1 MDLHFCSRCGISIP
15 QSEIDA
21 GAAAGA
27 GGKYFCSEHRGG
39 SAVAVAESP
48 RGAGSAFGDA
58 APGEEPE
65 LLFCANC
72 RVSIPQDDSRSG
84 RAHREFGSLLCAG
97 CSKADPGERAARRE
111 AVEAEMAADVDAQD
125 PVVAR
130 RCSVCSAA
138 VPYGQIVTGKAKVEG
153 NRVVCERCRAATA
166 SATGDAKPAAM
177 SPGLVLAIVV
187 VLMGA
192 LGFFGMRA
200 WKDQQKTTQ
209 NNDSLQEQKNLRSDM
224 DLKFQAY
231 NARLDDA
238 IRRASEPDKDA
249 VKERERAEA
258 EAMNLRQALAD
269 LRAEKAKSEADLAQR
284 ATKLEVEVEALK
296 DRIRDLAGR
305 PAAVAPTAPPPEE
318 KRPDVQPPG
327 PAAGPPPGPG
337 PAPGNG
343 PKVEA
348 VDPEIAKLCKE
359 LLESPDDGIR
369 FAAARELTTRKSPAS
384 VPSLVK
390 ALADDKHYFVRR
402 VCARA
407 LGVIKAW
414 LAVPA
419 LIRALEDREVYV
431 ALAANIAL
439 QNITGY
445 DAGVTQD
452 SSAGQ
457 RKTKAQAADK
467 WWDKNKD
474 HPPDGV
480 SLHPINE

>member
-15 QSEIDA
+15 QSEIDQ

-39 SAVAVAESP
+39 SSVAVAEHP
-48 RGAGSAFGDA
+48 LDKVLAGFTSGV
-58 APGEEPE
+58 PGEDPE

-166 SATGDAKPAAM
+166 AAPGGEAKPSGL
-177 SPGLVLAIVV
+177 SPGLVIAIVV
-187 VLMGA
+187 LVAGG
-192 LGFFGMRA
+192 LGYFATQA
-200 WKDQQKTTQ
+200 WIDQKRTA
-209 NNDSLQEQKNLRSDM
+209 DRKASS
-224 DLKFQAY
+224 
-231 NARLDDA
+231 DDA
-238 IRRASEPDKDA
+238 RAVRADIEERFKAYDDKVADALKKSSEPDKDA
-249 VKERERAEA
+249 VAARERADA
-258 EAMNLRQALAD
+258 EVANLRQVISD
-269 LRAEKAKSEADLAQR
+269 LRADKAKSDAELAQR

-296 DRIRDLAGR
+296 ERIRDLASR
-305 PAAVAPTAPPPEE
+305 PTAPTPAAPPPEE
-318 KRPDVQPPG
+318 KRPDAPPATAPAG
-327 PAAGPPPGPG
+327 PAAPPPKGDTIE
-337 PAPGNG
+337 PA
-343 PKVEA
+343 V
-348 VDPEIAKLCKE
+348 AKLCKV
-359 LLESPDDGIR
+359 LLERQDDDGVR
-369 FAAARELTTRKSPAS
+369 FAAARELTTLKDPAAI
-384 VPSLVK
+384 PSLVK
-390 ALADDKHYFVRR
+390 ALGDDKHYFVRR
-402 VCARA
+402 GCARA

-439 QNITGY
+439 QNVTGY

-452 SSAGQ
+452 TPAGQ

-467 WWDKNKD
+467 WWEKNKD

-480 SLHPINE
+480 SLHPITD